1 MAKEVGGEVGV
12 VLLLVLVLEAAG
24 EMVMSFPTLLIDVA

>member
-12 VLLLVLVLEAAG
+12 GLLLVLEAAG